1 MSHLNEGSGSALL
14 GTLKQIVD
22 PGTELGRSSAVR
34 LRARLQPAG
43 GAGAKLMP
51 PTYAGDDGPVY
62 VRERRVIEGERF
74 DCVSLDSVASQAN
87 RMEEYLLEEIEDGR
101 AEVPTIWVDQGK
113 FGVHTAL
120 GFPHRSFDAWI
131 EDAYLDGQ
139 RFGDTELWETLAS
152 SKRRDLTALM
162 EHSPASVILGSW
174 ASRSKNPQGTAR
186 LPRILASEIIAVDAE
201 EGARAASRIDVHQI
215 SASIP
220 TYAAADGDRFVLD
233 EERAAQDEKGK
244 PILAGAGEKRGKPSA
259 LGYGN
264 VTPQLAS
271 HGGITAGYALQIAT
285 ISLPAIRECRFPIE
299 GERDRDRDVSGR
311 ALLLA
316 LALRMLAL
324 QVERGYDLRSGCL
337 LVPEEEPT
345 FELLD
350 PIAKTTASWPV
361 LGADTAALLD
371 AAVEGARERGI
382 RWETPGLRLKASD
395 VQLELLERSLAE
407 APAEGDGE

>member
-1 MSHLNEGSGSALL
+1 MSQSTQAAGADLL
-14 GTLKQIVD
+14 TTLRDVVD
-22 PGTELGRSSAVR
+22 PGTELGHSSAVR

-43 GAGAKLMP
+43 GPGAKLMP

-62 VRERRVIEGERF
+62 VREKRVIDGERF

-87 RMEEYLLEEIEDGR
+87 RMEEYLLEEIEEGR

-139 RFGDTELWETLAS
+139 RFGDTELWEQLAS
-152 SKRRDLTALM
+152 SKRRDLSALM
-162 EHSPASVILGSW
+162 EQSPTSVILGSW

-186 LPRILASEIIAVDAE
+186 LPRILTSEIIAVDAE
-201 EGARAASRIDVHQI
+201 EGERAASRIDVHQI

-233 EERAAQDEKGK
+233 EEQAAQDEKGK

-264 VTPQLAS
+264 VTPQIAS
-271 HGGITAGYALQIAT
+271 HGGVTARYALQIAT
-285 ISLPAIRECRFPIE
+285 ISLPAIRECRFPVD
-299 GERDRDRDVSGR
+299 GERDHARDIAGR

-350 PIAKTTASWPV
+350 PVAATKESWPV
-361 LGADTAALLD
+361 LGMDTASLLE
-371 AAVEGARERGI
+371 AAIAEARKAGL
-382 RWETPGLRLKASD
+382 RWQTPGLQLKASD
-395 VQLELLERSLAE
+395 VQLALLERSLAE
-407 APAEGDGE
+407 SPAEGDGE

>member
-1 MSHLNEGSGSALL
+1 MSNANRAAGAALL
-14 GTLKQIVD
+14 ETLKQVVD
-22 PGTELGRSSAVR
+22 PGTGLGRSSAVR
-34 LRARLQPAG
+34 VRARFQPAG
-43 GAGAKLMP
+43 GPGAKLMP

-62 VRERRVIEGERF
+62 VREKRVIDGERF

-101 AEVPTIWVDQGK
+101 AQVPTIWVDQGK

-139 RFGDTELWETLAS
+139 RFGDTDLWERLAS
-152 SKRRDLTALM
+152 SKRRNLTALM
-162 EHSPASVILGSW
+162 EQSPTSVLLGSW

-201 EGARAASRIDVHQI
+201 EGERAASRIDVHQV

-220 TYAAADGDRFVLD
+220 AYASTGGDRFALD
-233 EERAAQDEKGK
+233 EEQAAQDEKGK
-244 PILAGAGEKRGKPSA
+244 PVLVGSGDKRGKPSA

-271 HGGITAGYALQIAT
+271 HGGITARYALQIAT
-285 ISLPAIRECRFPIE
+285 VSLPAIRECRFPLE
-299 GERDRDRDVSGR
+299 GERARDRDVAGR
-311 ALLLA
+311 ALLLS

-337 LVPEEEPT
+337 LVPEEEPV

-350 PIAKTTASWPV
+350 PVADIKESWPV
-361 LGADTAALLD
+361 LGSETAELLD
-371 AAVEGARERGI
+371 AAIRDAQKAGI
-382 RWETPGLRLKASD
+382 NWDTPGLQLQASD
-395 VQLELLERSLAE
+395 VQLALLERSLAE
-407 APAEGDGE
+407 APADGGGE